1 MEICA
6 HQVQYNGLCA
16 VCGSL
21 LETNSDDPSG
31 AVIGN
36 SNIRMGYDT
45 FGLTVS
51 REEAERLEAENA
63 RRLLKI
69 RKLSLI
75 LDLDQTIVHATWDK
89 RVKESQYKDG
99 DKDIRRF
106 TLHGS
111 DVVYYIKL
119 RYKFEHDLWKHVLKM
134 TWIGRVFETSRRN
147 V

>member
-1 MEICA
+1 MELCA

-21 LETNSDDPSG
+21 LEASSDDPSG

-36 SNIRMGYDT
+36 SDIRMGYDT

-89 RVKESQYKDG
+89 RVDESQYKAD

-106 TLHGS
+106 TLPGS

-119 RYKFEHDLWKHVLKM
+119 RYD
-134 TWIGRVFETSRRN
+134 
-147 V
+147 